1 MLRFHDRLEAVLYAG
16 VWWVKS
22 VNSTQYC
29 CCLAV
34 KCCKWC
40 YSCTIEGF
48 RGNGCYLFNVSP
60 YVTMFVQNNLHILS
74 VIAYFTVCNQLRA
87 DPT

>member
-1 MLRFHDRLEAVLYAG
+1 MNYI
-16 VWWVKS
+16 
-22 VNSTQYC
+22 QYC

-40 YSCTIEGF
+40 YSGTKDGL
-48 RGNGCYLFNVSP
+48 RKWVLAVNVSP
-60 YVTMFVQNNLHILS
+60 CVTMYVQNNLHILS
-74 VIAYFTVCNQLRA
+74 VIAYFSVCNQLRA